1 MQPRCAQ
8 PPENTLPGSIPKP
21 LRHGYLHITCSRLS
35 AIFALF
41 PVLSLRVLPPTIK
54 VVLPLRK
61 STRLSLPVQLQCPC
75 SGMGEPG
82 NEAIPKPLRHGYL
95 YITCSRLSAIFALF
109 PVLSL
114 RVLPPTIKVVLPL
127 RKSTRLSLPVQLQ
140 CPCSGMGEPG
150 NEAIPKPL
158 KHGYLHITDT

>member
-21 LRHGYLHITCSRLS
+21 LRHGYLYITCSRLP

-41 PVLSLRVLPPTIK
+41 PVVSLRV
-54 VVLPLRK
+54 R
-61 STRLSLPVQLQCPC
+61 
-75 SGMGEPG
+75 
-82 NEAIPKPLRHGYL
+82 
-95 YITCSRLSAIFALF
+95 
-109 PVLSL
+109 
-114 RVLPPTIKVVLPL
+114 PPTIKVVLPL

-158 KHGYLHITDT
+158 KHGYLHITDTQQCMVPAVVPTVSTLELFHCVHVPLTVDAEEQ